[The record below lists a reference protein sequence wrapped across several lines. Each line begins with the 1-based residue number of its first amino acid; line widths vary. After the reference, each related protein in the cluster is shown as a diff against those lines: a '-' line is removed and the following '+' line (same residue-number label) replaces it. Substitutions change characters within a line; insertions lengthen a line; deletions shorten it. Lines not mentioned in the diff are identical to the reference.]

1 MIKEII
7 QSAIY
12 PKEINAMLKL
22 KNSKA
27 EDQFK
32 NLPLEEVAKLSGDKE
47 FCYAALDKVSRSF
60 AVVIRQLP
68 EELKDAVCVFY
79 LILRGLD
86 TIEDDM
92 SFPDEKKFPLLRD
105 FNKICRQSGWK
116 IENVGDSHD
125 YKVLTA
131 NFDKVISFYLSLD
144 EKFINVI
151 DDICHRMGN
160 GMADFAVKKVK
171 SIEDYDLYCH
181 YVAGLVGIGL
191 SGLFSASSIE
201 SSSLKDKTKI
211 SNAMGLF
218 LQKTNIIR
226 DYHEDLHLGRAFWP
240 VDIWSKY
247 YTDFKAFEKNPHAEQ
262 SLECLNELVTNAMQH
277 VPDCLEYLC
286 LIRNRKVFRFCA
298 IPQVMAIATLAKVY
312 NNPNV
317 FTGVVKIRKGL
328 AALMMLN
335 TNDVDDVFAYFEKF
349 ANEMF
354 KKVPVNAPHSNEMK
368 NILNKIIALTGPGHL
383 PEEFITVKT
392 GKYEMA

>member
-1 MIKEII
+1 MIREII
-7 QSAIY
+7 QSAAH
-12 PKEINAMLKL
+12 PKEINAMLKI
-22 KNSKA
+22 KSSKTV
-27 EDQFK
+27 DPFK
-32 NLPLEEVAKLSGDKE
+32 NLPLEEVAKTATDKE

-105 FNKICRQSGWK
+105 FNNICRRPGWK

-131 NFDKVISFYLSLD
+131 NFDKVIAFYLSLD
-144 EKFINVI
+144 NEFITVI
-151 DDICHRMGN
+151 DDICFRMGN

-171 SIEDYDLYCH
+171 STEDYDLYCH

-191 SGLFSASSIE
+191 SGLFSASGIE
-201 SSSLKDKTKI
+201 SASLKDKTEI
-211 SNAMGLF
+211 SNSMGLF

-240 VDIWSKY
+240 VEVWSKY
-247 YTDFKAFEKNPHAEQ
+247 NIDFSNFERNPHSEK

-286 LIRNRKVFRFCA
+286 SIRNRKVFRFCA

-328 AALMMLN
+328 AALMMMN
-335 TNDVDDVFAYFEKF
+335 TNDVDDVFEYFTKF
-349 ANEMF
+349 AGEML
-354 KKVPVNAPHSNEMK
+354 KKMPANASHSAEMRK
-368 NILNKIIALTGPGHL
+368 ILNRILVLTGPQHL
-383 PEEFITVKT
+383 PEEFNLVKT
-392 GKYEMA
+392 ENYEMA